1 MPDIYSADWYESV
14 RSAINEKVKT
24 LKGVPDG
31 AFNVAV
37 EIVGD
42 GTSPYVPEGAERHF
56 VIRIEQGSCAWY
68 QEIEGEPDVEL
79 DYRFRGP
86 ATVFDEIAASI
97 VDPIDAALH
106 GTVKVRGDMRFLMR
120 QAELVK
126 VLLEAYTAGVE
137 TTWPAGQ
144 PPYTGS
150 ATTAE
155 AVTPEAVTPE
165 DEAANA

>member
-1 MPDIYSADWYESV
+1 MPDIYTPEWYEAV
-14 RSAINEKVKT
+14 QTAINDKVTT

-31 AFNVAV
+31 GFNVAV

-42 GTSPYVPEGAERHF
+42 GTSPYVAEGSERHF
-56 VIRIEQGSCAWY
+56 LIRIERGQCSWY
-68 QEIEGEPDVEL
+68 REIDGEPDVAL

-86 ATVFDEIAASI
+86 ATVFDEIAASL

-150 ATTAE
+150 A
-155 AVTPEAVTPE
+155 VTPEG
-165 DEAANA
+165 EAAHA